1 MDNYPSS
8 LNRIWSAKFLNRFC
22 ATGRGRRPR
31 LRDIAGRF
39 GQDFD
44 GARQI
49 TALHIAGEMADLHS
63 VVQPKGC
70 SALQALSTLTMLRVP
85 HRAVRAAAGRYP
97 AIAEAL
103 WRDSSVDAAVL
114 SQWVVNV
121 GRRDARTRIAHL
133 LCEMATRYK
142 AHASGNQVSF
152 EFPAT
157 QIHMADAAGLTAVH
171 VNWTLKSLRNAELV
185 AICGRTVHI
194 LDWDELARIG
204 EFDPAYLQTKIKPEE
219 RFRIVETT

>member
-1 MDNYPSS
+1 
-8 LNRIWSAKFLNRFC
+8 
-22 ATGRGRRPR
+22 
-31 LRDIAGRF
+31 
-39 GQDFD
+39 
-44 GARQI
+44 
-49 TALHIAGEMADLHS
+49 
-63 VVQPKGC
+63 
-70 SALQALSTLTMLRVP
+70 
-85 HRAVRAAAGRYP
+85 
-97 AIAEAL
+97 
-103 WRDSSVDAAVL
+103 
-114 SQWVVNV
+114 
-121 GRRDARTRIAHL
+121 
-133 LCEMATRYK
+133 MATRYK